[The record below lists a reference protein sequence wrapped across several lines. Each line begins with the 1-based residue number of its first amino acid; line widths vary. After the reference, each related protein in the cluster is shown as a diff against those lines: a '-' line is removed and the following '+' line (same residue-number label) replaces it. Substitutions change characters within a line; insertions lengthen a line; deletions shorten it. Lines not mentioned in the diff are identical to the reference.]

1 MVFALSAADGTHTI
15 LDSEQLINYVKRVFI
30 QSMIIYMGHGRCAR
44 HSNRSLIIRLRYD
57 CDT

>member
-15 LDSEQLINYVKRVFI
+15 LEQLINYVKRVFI
-30 QSMIIYMGHGRCAR
+30 QSMIICMGHGRCAR